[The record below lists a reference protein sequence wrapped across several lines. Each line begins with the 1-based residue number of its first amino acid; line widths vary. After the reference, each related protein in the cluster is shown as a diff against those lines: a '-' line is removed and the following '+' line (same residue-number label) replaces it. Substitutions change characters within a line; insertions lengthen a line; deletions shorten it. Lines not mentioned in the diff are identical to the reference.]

1 MSSERAEVVVFQ
13 YPAQIVTQT
22 LVSHQVEPY
31 ICHSLSKWLTRWLP
45 VGYLRFKLCILRRFL
60 PEKRQITT
68 NQRGVWMFVPKLF
81 YVMCIKTTSLIWSDN
96 NPHHGPCPR
105 VLFCALI
112 GHFDCPRFSYTRS
125 SRPDTSCRVSS
136 SHVISSKILE
146 WSTLSATHSCQKNKN
161 CIYYCGATGATFQEV
176 SRSQKNHGI
185 SLPSVARCEHDSC
198 CKYKVFDSQKYGQCL
213 ILWCVYIYMCIHMH
227 IYNIWRL

>member
-45 VGYLRFKLCILRRFL
+45 VGYLRLKLCILRRFL

-112 GHFDCPRFSYTRS
+112 GHFDCPRFSYTCS
-125 SRPDTSCRVSS
+125 SRPDTSCRVSL

-176 SRSQKNHGI
+176 TKKTRHFAALCG
-185 SLPSVARCEHDSC
+185 SVRTW
-198 CKYKVFDSQKYGQCL
+198 FL
-213 ILWCVYIYMCIHMH
+213 L
-227 IYNIWRL
+227 

>member
-45 VGYLRFKLCILRRFL
+45 VGYLRLKLCILRRFL

-112 GHFDCPRFSYTRS
+112 GHFDCPPLLVHLFIPSWHFLPCFIKS
-125 SRPDTSCRVSS
+125 CNFFKDFGVEHIISDT
-136 SHVISSKILE
+136 
-146 WSTLSATHSCQKNKN
+146 Q
-161 CIYYCGATGATFQEV
+161 
-176 SRSQKNHGI
+176 
-185 SLPSVARCEHDSC
+185 LP
-198 CKYKVFDSQKYGQCL
+198 KK
-213 ILWCVYIYMCIHMH
+213 
-227 IYNIWRL
+227 